1 MSSSDKAKWTVANDD
16 PEQDLM
22 MVEDSEEEMEDVRE
36 AIAESIREQQQFG
49 RISRGP
55 HASEYL
61 RQYADSFDEKGE
73 PLNTMVPPEK
83 FVHHSFFNS
92 FDDDFDDE
100 DLA

>member
-1 MSSSDKAKWTVANDD
+1 
-16 PEQDLM
+16 M

-83 FVHHSFFNS
+83 FVHHSFFNCKILS
-92 FDDDFDDE
+92 FQ
-100 DLA
+100 AR